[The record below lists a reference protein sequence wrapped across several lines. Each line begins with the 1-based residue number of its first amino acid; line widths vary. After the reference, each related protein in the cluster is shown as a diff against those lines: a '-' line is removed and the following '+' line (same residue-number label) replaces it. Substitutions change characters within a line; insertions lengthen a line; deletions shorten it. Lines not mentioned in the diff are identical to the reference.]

1 MLPFGRSAVFH
12 LFSSS
17 PSPLTNEHGLSPRTT
32 LNVHDCDGEGR
43 EWHVQGSV
51 AKVSIYQSKNI
62 AALHLPGRILTSTV
76 EIWSCSN
83 VNLVIGPSSPPASP
97 DESSPLGTLQLDP
110 SLHDVSIRFTS
121 PASVGK
127 IVVAPSVSQTSDG
140 RPSFGFSNVTL
151 QVGDE
156 EPFVLAD
163 ADGNLYQPQ
172 EPKIVLRPSDPPQ
185 DAPAQWVIGREEG
198 KWKADGLERGEK
210 DYPVLA

>member
-17 PSPLTNEHGLSPRTT
+17 PSLLTQEHGLSPRTT

-43 EWHVQGSV
+43 EWVVQGSV

-83 VNLVIGPSSPPASP
+83 VNLVIGPVSP

-110 SLHDVSIRFTS
+110 SLHDISIRFTS

-127 IVVAPSVSQTSDG
+127 IIIAPSVSQTRDG
-140 RPSFGFSNVTL
+140 RPTFGFSNVTL
-151 QVGDE
+151 RVGDE

-163 ADGNLYQPQ
+163 ADGNLYPSQ
-172 EPKIVLRPSDPPQ
+172 EPTIVLRPTDPPQ
-185 DAPAQWVIGREEG
+185 DAPAQWVVGREG
-198 KWKADGLERGEK
+198 GMWKADGLERGEK